1 MMPNALARHTHS
13 RVAPRSGQD
22 NRAHAPTF
30 AEHYSAQVLP
40 KVLGSFDLTSLFLL
54 NVFWVTNVTPL
65 AAGGAASF
73 TYWLIGGLGFFLPCG
88 LVIAQL
94 AALFPTEGSIY
105 TWTRHALG
113 PGWGFFVGVCAWLP
127 GVLSIVNA
135 AAAFVACLQAL
146 NAAWLVPPW
155 QQGLAIIGV
164 LAFVGFF
171 SCQRTRVVQ
180 NLLNGAAGL
189 MLLAT
194 VLIGA
199 AAVLWL
205 WEGHP
210 IPTGLTHAGSYAI
223 VWGPRG
229 NLALLGS
236 VVLALMG
243 SDMPLSMGAEVK
255 DRRAIG
261 RHLTWGTGI
270 TLAGYLLFTFAVLV
284 VKGASAAANTVNPM
298 VLLIATV
305 DQVFG
310 KAGGNVMALCLLF
323 YFLMIPV
330 ALNVCF
336 ARLLLVAA
344 FDGRVSAWFA
354 RLNRDR
360 VPTHALIA
368 QTLIA
373 GLFAALLYLLV
384 PLVGLFGSPAI
395 FTSETYNVLGA
406 SLLLV
411 WAVSFL
417 FPFIDVAALWLRF
430 PRAFHARRVIPGP
443 LLALCVLIGTLLCG
457 ATIVITLFNSF
468 IPALIPDSSWW
479 YIVGICTLTWLTM
492 CAIGSMLTNSEVHWE
507 EMQQISSGDA
517 TPGGAGFT
525 RPPSDRSPE
534 ESNGI
539 RHGPAQGP
547 HRPTQPPLAPTV
559 VRLELPPEPP

>member
-1 MMPNALARHTHS
+1 MDRSLS
-13 RVAPRSGQD
+13 APLPDRQVGQP
-22 NRAHAPTF
+22 AGPAF
-30 AEHYSAQVLP
+30 AERYSAHVLP
-40 KVLGSFDLTSLFLL
+40 KLLGGFDLVSLFLL

-73 TYWLIGGLGFFLPCG
+73 TYWVIGGWFFFIPCS

-94 AALFPTEGSIY
+94 AALFPVEGSIY
-105 TWTRHALG
+105 IWTRHALG
-113 PGWGFFVGVCAWLP
+113 PRWGFFVGVCAWLP

-146 NAAWLVPPW
+146 NAGWLVPSW
-155 QQGLAIIGV
+155 QQGVAIMGV
-164 LAFVGFF
+164 LAFVGVL

-180 NLLNGAAGL
+180 NLLNVAAGL

-194 VLIGA
+194 ALIGA
-199 AAVLWL
+199 AALLWL
-205 WEGHP
+205 RGGHP
-210 IPTGLTHAGSYAI
+210 VPVSLLHISSYAI
-223 VWGPRG
+223 AWGPQG

-243 SDMPLSMGAEVK
+243 SDMPLAMGAEIK
-255 DRRAIG
+255 HRHAIT
-261 RHLTWGTGI
+261 RHLTWGTAI
-270 TLAGYLLFTFAVLV
+270 TLVGYLLFTFAVLV
-284 VKGASAAANTVNPM
+284 VEGASTAASTVNPM

-354 RLNRDR
+354 KLSRDR
-360 VPTHALIA
+360 VPVHALIA

-384 PLVGLFGSPAI
+384 PLIGLFGSPAS

-417 FPFIDVAALWLRF
+417 FPFIDVAALWLRY
-430 PRAFHARRVIPGP
+430 PRAFRARRVVAGP
-443 LLALCVLIGTLLCG
+443 LLALSVLVGTLLC
-457 ATIVITLFNSF
+457 AVTIVITLFNSF

-479 YIVGICTLTWLTM
+479 YIVGLCTLTWLTI
-492 CAIGSMLTNSEVHWE
+492 CAGGSMLTNGQAHWE
-507 EMQQISSGDA
+507 EMQQISA
-517 TPGGAGFT
+517 A
-525 RPPSDRSPE
+525 R
-534 ESNGI
+534 
-539 RHGPAQGP
+539 
-547 HRPTQPPLAPTV
+547 
-559 VRLELPPEPP
+559 